1 MRRVTLL
8 EELEQYRPW
17 NEQEERDRTELLR
30 RLRSGEDL
38 YTRDNSAGHL
48 TASAWVVSP
57 DRRQVLMAY
66 HNLYD
71 SWSWLGGHADGDRD
85 LLAAAMREVREES
98 GLTAVRPVSRSI
110 YSVEI
115 LTVDGHEKRGA
126 YVSSHLHLNVTYL
139 LEADPADPVR
149 CKPDENSR
157 VGWFGLEEAVAASSE
172 PWFRERVYQ
181 KLNEKLAQFPP
192 ERAL

>member
-1 MRRVTLL
+1 MTL
-8 EELEQYRPW
+8 EEALERYLPW
-17 NEQEERDRTELLR
+17 NEQEERDRAEILR
-30 RLRSGEDL
+30 RLRSGEEL
-38 YTRDNSAGHL
+38 YGRDNASAHL

-57 DRRQVLMAY
+57 DRTQVLMAY

-85 LLAAAMREVREES
+85 LLAVALREVREES
-98 GLTAVRPVSRSI
+98 GLAEVRPVSPAI

-139 LEADPADPVR
+139 LEADPALPVR
-149 CKPDENSR
+149 KKEDENR
-157 VGWFGLEEAVAASSE
+157 AVAWFGREAAVAASSE
-172 PWFRERVYQ
+172 PWFRERIYR
-181 KLNEKLAQFPP
+181 KLNDKLALFPP
-192 ERAL
+192 EKAL

>member
-1 MRRVTLL
+1 MTL
-8 EELEQYRPW
+8 EEALERYLPW
-17 NEQEERDRTELLR
+17 NEQEERDRAEILR
-30 RLRSGEDL
+30 RLRSGEEL
-38 YTRDNSAGHL
+38 YGRDNASAHL

-57 DRRQVLMAY
+57 DRTQVLMAY

-85 LLAAAMREVREES
+85 LLAVALREVREES
-98 GLTAVRPVSRSI
+98 GLAEVRPVSPAI

-139 LEADPADPVR
+139 LEADPALPVR
-149 CKPDENSR
+149 KKEDENR
-157 VGWFGLEEAVAASSE
+157 AVAWFGREAAVAASSE
-172 PWFRERVYQ
+172 PWFRERIYR
-181 KLNEKLAQFPP
+181 KLNDKLALFPP
-192 ERAL
+192 EKSL